1 MILRSTLAIALALT
15 GALLV
20 SSPPT
25 FAADKLSVGEV
36 EQIVRDYLMRE
47 PEIIYQAIQELQKRQ
62 QATEATRQQEM
73 IAEHSSDIFRK
84 AKDPFAGNS
93 LGDIT
98 LVEFFDYR
106 CGYCRSMV
114 SGLQQLIDSDQKL
127 RFVFKELPVLG
138 PDSVVAAQAALAAAK
153 LDQAKYYD
161 FHVALMQSKD
171 LDRDT
176 ILAIAVKQ
184 GYDRDQIAAEMDQDW
199 VKTRIAENQALAE
212 KLGISGTPSFV
223 IGKTLIPGAVDLT
236 KLAQIISDERKA
248 AN

>member
-1 MILRSTLAIALALT
+1 MILRPTLATALALT

-25 FAADKLSVGEV
+25 LADDKLSVGGV

-62 QATEATRQQEM
+62 QAAEATRQQEM
-73 IAEHSSDIFRK
+73 IAEHSNDIFRK
-84 AKDPFAGNS
+84 TKDPLAGNS
-93 LGDIT
+93 SGDIT

-171 LDRDT
+171 LDRGT

-236 KLAQIISDERKA
+236 KLAQIISDERKV

>member
-1 MILRSTLAIALALT
+1 MVLRPTLATALALT
-15 GALLV
+15 GTLLV
-20 SSPPT
+20 PGPPT
-25 FAADKLSVGEV
+25 FADDKLPVGEV

-62 QATEATRQQEM
+62 QAAEATRQQEM
-73 IAEHSSDIFRK
+73 IAEHSDDIFRK
-84 AKDPFAGNS
+84 AEDPLAGNS

-114 SGLQQLIDSDQKL
+114 SGLQQLIGSDQKL

-138 PDSVVAAQAALAAAK
+138 PDSVVAARAGLAAAK

-161 FHVALMQSKD
+161 FHMALMQSKD